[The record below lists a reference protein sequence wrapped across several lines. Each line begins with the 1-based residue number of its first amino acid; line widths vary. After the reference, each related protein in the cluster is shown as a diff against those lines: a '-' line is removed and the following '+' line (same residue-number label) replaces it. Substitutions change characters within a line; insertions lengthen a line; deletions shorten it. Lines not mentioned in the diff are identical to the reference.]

1 MTVIGMLLTGSYT
14 VERAGA
20 GTYRF
25 GEYVPGPVE
34 EFSVQGSMQPL
45 SARELKFASE
55 GMRLKQ
61 LYKFYSDKALL
72 TINTKQLAG
81 ADVVKINGDTFKV
94 ISEERWDGTMMPYFK
109 SVLAREPEQ

>member
-1 MTVIGMLLTGSYT
+1 MLLTGSYT

-34 EFSVQGSMQPL
+34 TFDVMGSMQPL

-72 TINTKQLAG
+72 TINTKQLAA